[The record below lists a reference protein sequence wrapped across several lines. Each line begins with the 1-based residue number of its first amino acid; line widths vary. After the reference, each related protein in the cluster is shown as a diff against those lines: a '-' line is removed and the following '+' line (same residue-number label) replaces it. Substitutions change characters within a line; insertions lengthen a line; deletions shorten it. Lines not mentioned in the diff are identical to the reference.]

1 LNLNPESE
9 MDSSPLF
16 YKKNMSPTLRAVQ
29 FCLLP
34 LFFLV
39 LFSCSEEN
47 GGSSNALKPKAKGS
61 IGEIVLAI
69 DSTKWAGPV
78 GEELRA
84 IFEADLPG
92 MLRSEPQFKVH
103 RVDPRAMTRMLKMYT
118 NLVYVTTFD
127 DKKGGSQVINAQ
139 FTPESKA
146 KAAADPSIYSLRVED
161 EFAQGQEVLYLFG
174 NNEAELIANLR
185 KHKDQLQNLFEVRE
199 RERLTKPLMARKNAT
214 AQSDA
219 RKNLGIEIMPPISYQ
234 IAKSEPGFLWLRQPS
249 PTDKRPDI
257 SVFFHVADYTKEE
270 QTFPQNILA
279 LRDSLAKVH
288 IFGDPEDPSS
298 FMTSEKQIPPAF
310 RNMVI
315 NDNFTVEIR
324 GTWKTN
330 NLSMGGTYL
339 GYLMVDQKKGKLY
352 YMEGFVY
359 FPNEVHRD
367 ALREIQAVL
376 LNTNISWT
384 ENQEK

>member
-1 LNLNPESE
+1 MKAIYFSLL
-9 MDSSPLF
+9 
-16 YKKNMSPTLRAVQ
+16 TLV
-29 FCLLP
+29 CLLI
-34 LFFLV
+34 
-39 LFSCSEEN
+39 FSCEE
-47 GGSSNALKPKAKGS
+47 GDGKGSDSNKPKARGS

-92 MLRSEPQFKVH
+92 MIRSEAIFNVR

-118 NLVYVTTFD
+118 NLIYVTTFD
-127 DKKGGSQVINAQ
+127 DKRGGSQVINAQ

-146 KAAADPSIYSLRVED
+146 KAAADPNLYSLRQED
-161 EFAQGQEVLYLFG
+161 EFAKGQEVLYLFG
-174 NNEAELIANLR
+174 NNERELIANLR

-199 RERLTKPLMARKNAT
+199 RGRLAKILMARKNAA
-214 AQSDA
+214 AQHDA
-219 RKNLGIEIMPPISYQ
+219 RTNLGIEINPPISYQ
-234 IAKSEPGFLWLRQPS
+234 IAKSKPDFLWLRQPT
-249 PTDKRPDI
+249 PTERRADI
-257 SVFFHVADYTKEE
+257 SVYYYVSDYTKEE

-279 LRDSLAKVH
+279 LRDSIAKKH
-288 IFGDPEDPSS
+288 IFGDPEDPNSY
-298 FMTSEKQIPPAF
+298 MTSEKQIPPAF

-330 NLSMGGTYL
+330 NISMGGTYL
-339 GYLMVDQKKGKLY
+339 GYLMIDEKKGKLY

-359 FPNEVHRD
+359 FPNELHAD
-367 ALREIQAVL
+367 ALREIQTIL
-376 LNTNISWT
+376 LNTNVSWSAP
-384 ENQEK
+384 KGA

>member
-1 LNLNPESE
+1 MKALS
-9 MDSSPLF
+9 
-16 YKKNMSPTLRAVQ
+16 YIAVI
-29 FCLLP
+29 
-34 LFFLV
+34 
-39 LFSCSEEN
+39 LFSAILISCGEGGGGLGEN
-47 GGSSNALKPKAKGS
+47 SKPKARGS
-61 IGEIVLAI
+61 VGEIVLAI

-78 GEELRA
+78 GDELRE

-92 MLRSEPQFKVH
+92 MLRSETMFKVH

-139 FTPESKA
+139 FSKESKE
-146 KAAADPSIYSLRVED
+146 KAAADPSLYSLRMED
-161 EFAQGQEVLYLFG
+161 EFAAGQEVLYLFG
-174 NNEAELIANLR
+174 NTEEELIANL
-185 KHKDQLQNLFEVRE
+185 KKNKDRLQNLFEVRE
-199 RERLTKPLMARKNAT
+199 RGRLEKPLFARKNSA
-214 AQSDA
+214 AEHEA
-219 RKNLGIEIMPPISYQ
+219 RTKLGIEIQAPASYQ
-234 IAKSEPGFLWLRQPS
+234 IAKTSEDFLWLRSPS
-249 PTDKRPDI
+249 PTDRRPDI
-257 SVFFHVADYTKEE
+257 SIFFFETDYTSEE
-270 QTFPQNILA
+270 QTFPANILA
-279 LRDSLAKVH
+279 LRDSIAAEHV
-288 IFGDPEDPSS
+288 FGDPEDPSS

-339 GYLMVDQKKGKLY
+339 GYVMVDPAKGKLY

-367 ALREIQAVL
+367 ALREIQTIL
-376 LNTNISWT
+376 LNTDVSWT
-384 ENQEK
+384 ENQGA